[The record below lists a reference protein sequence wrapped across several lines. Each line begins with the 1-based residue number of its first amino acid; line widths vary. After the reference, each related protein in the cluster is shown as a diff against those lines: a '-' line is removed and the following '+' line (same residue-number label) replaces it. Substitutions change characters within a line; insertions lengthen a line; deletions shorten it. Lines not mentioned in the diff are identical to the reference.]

1 MDILESEGLTNS
13 ASNNELF
20 ANPTSKPKQIQS
32 AQQDPTGLKPL
43 EFLRLYDE
51 EFPLNPSGW
60 N

>member
-1 MDILESEGLTNS
+1 MTNS

-32 AQQDPTGLKPL
+32 AQQDPAGLKPL